1 MNIPTL
7 SNGYGENGLVA
18 RGVVFVPCS
27 FLFICF
33 FLWCQFSLL
42 TIFSCLVLTFFAFL
56 LDALA
61 SREILN
67 EFGDED
73 QQRFLRFSWGRTRLP
88 LVEQGWTH
96 RFVVSTSHIAKEFS
110 QDKFLPE
117 ASTCFFQLNLPE
129 YSSKMIMKERLLFAI
144 TYCSSIDM
152 DA

>member
-1 MNIPTL
+1 MV
-7 SNGYGENGLVA
+7 S
-18 RGVVFVPCS
+18 VF
-27 FLFICF
+27 FANYF
-33 FLWCQFSLL
+33 FL
-42 TIFSCLVLTFFAFL
+42 SCSTVLFL

-67 EFGDED
+67 EFGDEE